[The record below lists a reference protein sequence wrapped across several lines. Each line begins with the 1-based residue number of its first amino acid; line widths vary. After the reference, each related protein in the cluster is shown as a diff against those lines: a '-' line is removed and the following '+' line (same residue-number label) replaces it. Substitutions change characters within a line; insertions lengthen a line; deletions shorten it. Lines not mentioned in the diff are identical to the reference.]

1 MDKKRFDELLNQHCV
16 KAYKNGKTVP
26 SRFDDEDEP
35 RWRGK
40 NPAEKQNLVIRSGR
54 LVEVEKFSG
63 IRPYPVAR
71 FTR

>member
-1 MDKKRFDELLNQHCV
+1 LDKQRFDELLNQHCV
-16 KAYKNGKTVP
+16 KTYKNGKTVP
-26 SRFDDEDEP
+26 SRFDDEDDP

-40 NPAEKQNLVIRSGR
+40 NPTERQNLVIRSGR